1 MVCPSVSLGTCLFLW
16 LFRDLSWDNALH
28 KAAAVL
34 EADAPEEL
42 RREACYQIAACIF
55 TGAFQA
61 VMFLILA

>member
-1 MVCPSVSLGTCLFLW
+1 M
-16 LFRDLSWDNALH
+16 RLH

-42 RREACYQIAACIF
+42 RLETCYQIAACIF
-55 TGAFQA
+55 TGVFQA

>member
-1 MVCPSVSLGTCLFLW
+1 M
-16 LFRDLSWDNALH
+16 RLH

-42 RREACYQIAACIF
+42 RRETCYQIPACIF